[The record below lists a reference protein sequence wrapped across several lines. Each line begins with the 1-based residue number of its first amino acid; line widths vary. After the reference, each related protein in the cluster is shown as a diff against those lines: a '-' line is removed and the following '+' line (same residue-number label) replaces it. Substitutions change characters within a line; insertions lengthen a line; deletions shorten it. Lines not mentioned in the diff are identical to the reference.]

1 MQHGQPMNK
10 SLSLVIIVFLLLGGS
25 AVGRPAQ
32 AYLTHQSSLT
42 DVVTTADWQSP
53 STSLYINQLELGS
66 PDFNLMENWIECSE
80 INAEL
85 TENVEQNI
93 VLDSTT
99 AINCLQKQLVF
110 APTQLRK
117 INIKYQLSMLSP
129 IEVDE
134 SPLVDFYWND
144 QLIAWLA
151 FTTIDSNWLTLSIP
165 GDELDGILSIKLSA
179 NRLFSQPIQ
188 LVIERATF
196 ARLLLHPTDE
206 VNIIND
212 EPQAQVFV
220 TQDSTQTPVSQLGS
234 INVLASDLPTSGNLT
249 FWSVDNWGNT
259 ETPKTVM
266 FQIIDDQIPAPQLLW
281 QRYQDNQLLL
291 VIRTNTQLNQLI
303 SHYQLL
309 IEDGSIASQLQQPW
323 VRATQVMHQSG
334 GIISLSFPFTSNPH
348 IARLQAVDQL
358 GSASLASDLILF

>member
-10 SLSLVIIVFLLLGGS
+10 SLSLVIAFWLLGGS

-99 AINCLQKQLVF
+99 SINCLQKQLVF
-110 APTQLRK
+110 APTQLRT
-117 INIKYQLSMLSP
+117 INIKYQLSMLSS

-144 QLIAWLA
+144 QVIAWLT
-151 FTTIDSNWLTLSIP
+151 FSTTTANWVTLPIP
-165 GDELDGILSIKLSA
+165 GSELSGTLSIKLNDS
-179 NRLFSQPIQ
+179 RVLPLQTQ
-188 LVIERATF
+188 LVIEQITY
-196 ARLLLHPTDE
+196 ARLLMLPIDE
-206 VNIIND
+206 ISIVSD
-212 EPQAQVFV
+212 EPQALVFV
-220 TQDSTQTPVSQLGS
+220 TQDPSQTPSSQVGRV
-234 INVLASDLPTSGNLT
+234 NMAATDLPEEGNLT
-249 FWSVDNWGNT
+249 FWSVDAWGNT

-291 VIRTNTQLNQLI
+291 VIRTNTQLSQLI
-303 SHYQLL
+303 SHYQLSAADEV
-309 IEDGSIASQLQQPW
+309 ISSQLQQPW
-323 VRATQVMHQSG
+323 VRATQAMHQSG